1 MNKKYDVYGLGN
13 ALVDMEFTLT
23 IERLEQLGIEKGV
36 MTLMDEE
43 RQHHVMA
50 QLSSDEPA
58 KTSGGSAANTIVAAS
73 QLGAKTFYSCRVA
86 DDELGN
92 FYIQDLVK
100 CGVAVDATTIKSDHG
115 ITGKCLVLVTPD
127 ADRTMNTFLG
137 ISAEFTEEE
146 LVPTAIADSKYL
158 YAEGYLVTGEG
169 AKAAAIK
176 AMELARKS
184 DVLTSFSLSDAN
196 MVKFFRD
203 GLLDIIGPGVDLLFA
218 NESEALGMAQTDSFE
233 EAIVY
238 LKTIAKTFA
247 VTRGPNGSV
256 LFDGNQ
262 LIEIKSYPVEAVD
275 TVGAGDM
282 YAGALL
288 YGLTH
293 GLDFAQ
299 AGDLASR
306 ASSAIVNRF
315 GARMTTAELQGLL

>member
-1 MNKKYDVYGLGN
+1 MTKKYDVYGLGN

-43 RQHHVMA
+43 RQHHVME
-50 QLSSDEPA
+50 QLSSHEPA
-58 KTSGGSAANTIVAAS
+58 KSSGGSAANTIVAAS

-92 FYIQDLVK
+92 FYIDDLVK

-146 LVPTAIADSKYL
+146 LVPTAIANSKYL
-158 YAEGYLVTGEG
+158 YAEGYLVTGAG
-169 AKAAAIK
+169 AKAAAMK
-176 AMELARKS
+176 AMDLARKS

-218 NESEALGMAQTDSFE
+218 NESEALSMAQTDNFE
-233 EAIVY
+233 QAIVY

-262 LIEIKSYPVEAVD
+262 LIDIKPYPVQAVD

-282 YAGALL
+282 YAGAFL

-293 GLDFAQ
+293 GLDFAK

-306 ASSAIVNRF
+306 ASSAIVSKF
-315 GARMTTAELQGLL
+315 GARMTTPELQGLL